1 MNGTEQLQNGTG
13 GKTKALESWIR
24 IQDAQQKSL
33 VSQQLY
39 NPKHLF
45 PYLALFHF
53 FILKIVPIFQNTLK
67 NKEVPILSP
76 FSIPPHMHL

>member
-1 MNGTEQLQNGTG
+1 MNGIEQLQNGLEVKLKPLNPG
-13 GKTKALESWIR
+13 LESR
-24 IQDAQQKSL
+24 DAQQKSL

-45 PYLALFHF
+45 LYLALFHF

-76 FSIPPHMHL
+76 FSIPPHMQL